1 MSVTESHTV
10 EIVLYLGT
18 AEVFRGQYDI
28 DPAHLTKEP
37 SEVARLF
44 LEDMNTIY
52 TIPPS
57 VRVLDVPRDATEI
70 DVVLDGVTYAFPVVV
85 TSRPHIDFLS

>member
-1 MSVTESHTV
+1 MSITDQRTV

-18 AEVFRGQYDI
+18 AEVFRGRYDI

-37 SEVARLF
+37 SEIARLF

-52 TIPPS
+52 SIPPS

-70 DVVLDGVTYAFPVVV
+70 DVVLDDVAYAFPVVV
-85 TSRPHIDFLS
+85 TLRPHIDFLQ